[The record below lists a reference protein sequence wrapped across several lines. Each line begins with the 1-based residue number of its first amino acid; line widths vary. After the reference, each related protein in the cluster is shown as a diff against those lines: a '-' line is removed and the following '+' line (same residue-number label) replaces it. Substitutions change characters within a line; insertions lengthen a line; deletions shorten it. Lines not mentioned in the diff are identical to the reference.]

1 MHTDAGHRQRVKNR
15 FCKEGLDSFEEVHAL
30 ELLLFYAVPR
40 IDTKPMARSLL
51 DRFGSLALVLEATQ
65 EELMAVPGVGANI
78 ATFLTLITAAGRYY
92 RKQKADQ
99 QVILESL
106 EKYGDYLLNMFH
118 GKRNETVYLLC
129 LDSKFKVLC
138 CREVGEGDANSVN
151 VPIRKA
157 VEICKEPC
165 RSLLLDCAMIMTGC
179 NASADWLTI
188 YQSLPRELQGNGRL
202 QLYTAIA
209 HMNCGNTAEAKEI
222 LNESFAMA
230 DIKEG
235 ELSISAVWAELY
247 GAEKPLPK
255 HLNFRMHETKE

>member
-1 MHTDAGHRQRVKNR
+1 MHTDEGHRQRVKNR

-40 IDTKPMARSLL
+40 IDTKPLARSLL
-51 DRFGSLALVLEATQ
+51 DRFGSLTLVLEATQ

-129 LDSKFKVLC
+129 LDSKFKVLG

-157 VEICKEPC
+157 VEIALSTNATMVILAHNHPSGIAIPSREDIETTERLAKALGAMDIILADHVVVADEDYVSMVQSRCYDP
-165 RSLLLDCAMIMTGC
+165 RQFSRLL
-179 NASADWLTI
+179 
-188 YQSLPRELQGNGRL
+188 
-202 QLYTAIA
+202 
-209 HMNCGNTAEAKEI
+209 
-222 LNESFAMA
+222 
-230 DIKEG
+230 
-235 ELSISAVWAELY
+235 
-247 GAEKPLPK
+247 
-255 HLNFRMHETKE
+255 